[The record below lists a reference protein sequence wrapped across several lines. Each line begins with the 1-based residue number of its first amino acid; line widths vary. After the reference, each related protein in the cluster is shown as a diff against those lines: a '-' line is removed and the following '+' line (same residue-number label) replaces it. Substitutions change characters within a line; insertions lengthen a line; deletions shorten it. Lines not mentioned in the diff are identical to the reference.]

1 MKMRNELQKQLDA
14 IKLKMKKE
22 IMQDASFI
30 TSDHGHA
37 KRVVHH
43 AKRKPRLGGARV
55 ESGRRR
61 ERNPILDT
69 SFMVSWRGIL
79 AVFVES
85 RLQLLKSTIA
95 R

>member
-37 KRVVHH
+37 KSGTPREEE
-43 AKRKPRLGGARV
+43 AKTRRSKGGIWAKK
-55 ESGRRR
+55 G
-61 ERNPILDT
+61 T
-69 SFMVSWRGIL
+69 
-79 AVFVES
+79 
-85 RLQLLKSTIA
+85 
-95 R
+95 